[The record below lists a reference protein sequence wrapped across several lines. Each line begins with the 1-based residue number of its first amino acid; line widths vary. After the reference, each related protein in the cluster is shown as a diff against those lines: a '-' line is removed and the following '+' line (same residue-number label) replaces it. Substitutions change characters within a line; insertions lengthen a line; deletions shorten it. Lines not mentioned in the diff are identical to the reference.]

1 MGSYGPFL
9 AVTADLTQ
17 KHHKM
22 WFWLLII
29 DWAFFSQS
37 WGRVDERSNF
47 GVFQCCKLRGGETD
61 RFNYNVIFTF
71 DLNRW
76 LYKLSF
82 IWLSQTIRSD
92 LISDHL
98 TSRIMLSP
106 LCHRNS
112 ALFET
117 NCTSAAVLSKEVGQ
131 VHPFLLSWGT
141 QVREVKPLK
150 VTTCQEKQSINGFG
164 NVNIDLYIFIQQSLI
179 SDVGHLIF
187 NFPFSFILFQAYTLW
202 VAEEIDVSTILIV
215 AAISVAALGFFF
227 LVGLVWCLKR
237 RRYRHRVRE
246 GVEYMEILP
255 DVDDWGVTFKVMA
268 HA

>member
-29 DWAFFSQS
+29 NLWLSVFWKSCTRDRTAFQADVVPIMTGVNIKIIDETLK
-37 WGRVDERSNF
+37 GRVDERSNF
-47 GVFQCCKLRGGETD
+47 GVLQCCKLRGGETD

-71 DLNRW
+71 DFNRW

-92 LISDHL
+92 LISDHP

-150 VTTCQEKQSINGFG
+150 VTTCQKNSQLT
-164 NVNIDLYIFIQQSLI
+164 DLEMWI
-179 SDVGHLIF
+179 STCTFLF
-187 NFPFSFILFQAYTLW
+187 NKAWFQ
-202 VAEEIDVSTILIV
+202 
-215 AAISVAALGFFF
+215 
-227 LVGLVWCLKR
+227 
-237 RRYRHRVRE
+237 
-246 GVEYMEILP
+246 M
-255 DVDDWGVTFKVMA
+255 
-268 HA
+268 